1 MLTFRL
7 ANGSRASLIGQ
18 GCMGLG
24 GDLHEDR
31 SNDATHLRGLRFGL
45 ECGLNFFD
53 TAEAYA
59 TGHSEELVGQLSRS
73 FRSEMFIAT
82 KVSPHN
88 HRYVDLLRAAEA
100 SLRRLQTE
108 YIDLYQIHWPNPS
121 VPIEETLEALLRL
134 REVGKIRYIGV
145 SNFSSQE
152 MMRSREILGSVPL
165 SSNQCEFN
173 LFDRFAEADIIPA
186 CKSYGVNFI
195 AYSPLDRGRGSDSID
210 GAKFLEDVSK
220 EYGKSPA
227 QIILNWMV
235 HSKQIY
241 AIPKSSN
248 LKHIKENA
256 EALEFTMSG
265 IHLSEIDVFFKGAPA
280 FIDPSSIEVSLT
292 GEGNR
297 KTYISIE
304 QALENKLEFSPSPRE
319 LASDLVSGDTIKPVR
334 VRISPMT
341 TPDVPR
347 YDLIEGRIRYWAW
360 VIAFGPHKPIPVY
373 IRSTV

>member
-1 MLTFRL
+1 MTFRL
-7 ANGSRASLIGQ
+7 VNGTLTSSIGQ

-24 GDLHEDR
+24 GELHEDQ
-31 SNDATHLRGLRFGL
+31 SNDATYLQALTFGL

-59 TGHSEELVGQLSRS
+59 AGHSEELVGQLSES
-73 FRSEMFIAT
+73 HRSEMFIAT
-82 KVSPHN
+82 KFSPHN
-88 HRYVDLLRAAEA
+88 HRYEDVVKAAEG

-121 VPIEETLEALLRL
+121 VPIEKTLEALVKL

-145 SNFSSQE
+145 SNFSAKEMTRSQE
-152 MMRSREILGSVPL
+152 FLGSVPL

-173 LFDRFAEADIIPA
+173 LFDRFAEEEIIPA
-186 CKSYGVNFI
+186 CKRYGINFI
-195 AYSPLDRGRGSDSID
+195 AYSPLDRGRRSDSID
-210 GAKFLEDVSK
+210 GIKFLEEISK
-220 EYGKSPA
+220 EYSKSPA

-235 HSKQIY
+235 CSKGVY

-256 EALEFTMSG
+256 EALGFS
-265 IHLSEIDVFFKGAPA
+265 LSEYHHNEIDRFFKGVPTL
-280 FIDPSSIEVSLT
+280 IDPSSIQVSLS

-297 KTYISIE
+297 KAYTDIKH
-304 QALENKLEFSPSPRE
+304 ALDNKLGFSPSPRE
-319 LASDLVSGDTIKPVR
+319 LASDLILGEPIKPVR
-334 VRISPMT
+334 LRVSRT
-341 TPDVPR
+341 TSGVQR

-360 VIAFGPHKPIPVY
+360 VIAFGPDKPIPAY